1 VVQLSQQVASLE
13 EELESRD
20 SLLEDI
26 KAETFKSAET
36 LRMAAKV
43 NQVGG
48 AVNRLQRSK
57 EAALFDTCFGA

>member
-1 VVQLSQQVASLE
+1 MIQLSQHVASLE

-36 LRMAAKV
+36 LKMAAKV

-48 AVNRLQRSK
+48 AVIFAQEEQGGR
-57 EAALFDTCFGA
+57 AV